1 MRKLLYAC
9 LGLAALVVTGLLV
22 GPSLFDWNSYKPQ
35 ITTAVKDRLG
45 RNLRIAGDIYL
56 SLLPSPSLSVKR
68 VSFENVPGADN
79 REMLAFDE
87 VEVNVDISSLL
98 QGKIVIQSVR
108 LVRPI
113 ISLEVTKDGRSSW
126 DMKFLASNTDA
137 PVSQP
142 NAPSSG
148 SSGRLWFDISLESV
162 NIEDATI
169 TYFDARSEW
178 REEISNLTSEIKA
191 ASLYGPFE
199 MEGKASARQIPTQFQ
214 IAIGKIKPTGPLP
227 VKLKLSV
234 QKTQAQVELKGTLNE
249 LTPDA
254 ILEGKVKARAAN
266 LTWLAEQVDGVTI
279 PLQLAESFNLEAEII
294 ASATTVG
301 MNNLSLRLGDMSFAG
316 AIHSVLSPQAEID
329 IVMNAN
335 KIDLGPFLDKHT
347 AKTAALTD
355 SKPNNTTVSPKIPMP
370 VTAIPRLFALPEE
383 IAARFELGVQ
393 MATYNDRIIRDTV
406 VRGTL
411 QNGLLRIERFSA
423 ALPSSSGFKI
433 SGTLTPVEGVP
444 QFVGDIA
451 LNSNNLRGLI
461 NWLGV
466 NQAVLPQGRLRNFS
480 YTSKLRANPKKAYIT
495 AIAMQLD
502 ASQFSGGMIAEF
514 RPKPG
519 IGLRLAVDKLNL
531 DAYFPKTKKVPTP
544 SLNGKPAT
552 VTNSSIGGPQ
562 IINNP
567 AILLQ
572 NALNLVDANI
582 ELSADQIIFMG
593 ETARNTTLNATIFE
607 REIVIHQ
614 ASIAD
619 FAGVDTSFSGSL
631 NAVGETPK
639 FGVNFKTN
647 IRNFEHLSGFTGIP
661 SPLLPKPLGSVSG
674 EGRIDGTLAKA
685 TMKVTAK
692 AAGAQF
698 KLDGTIEDYLAK
710 PKFNL
715 TAAVTHPDLN
725 VALRKFAPTYSST
738 TANLGP
744 FAVRARLLGT
754 SKDISLQEIDAEVGP
769 IAITGRATLA
779 VSQKHPNITADLK
792 TSEVL
797 LDLFLKPSPSPTS
810 ASSIINNQNTDG
822 SISLRN
828 KATPVSKWSND
839 TIGIRVPTDIE
850 ANLKLEM
857 TALTFDKL
865 KLEQPRL
872 HAVMNSGQLAIKS
885 FNARIFDGKLKAKA
899 DIEPRGKM
907 TGITAEVSVAGL
919 NTRKAVKKLLEQDR
933 VTGPLSLF
941 AKVTTAGNSEKTF
954 ISALN
959 GNATVQGQAQFLL
972 TKEERNTLGF
982 AAVGSTLLSTLLG
995 NKVNALSKIAPISQL
1010 ITSLDQAFGRNPA
1023 SVSGQFQITNGVAQT
1038 NNLTLSGQGNVAT
1051 TKATIDFPRWQFASL
1066 TELVDDPKQEP
1077 LVTFD
1082 ASGPLDAPS
1091 KTKVGGRLLR
1101 SGLSKVQQQ
1110 VTNPL
1115 QKFLPGILGR
1125 GSSSQSSDESQ
1136 QQQKIDPGSLLQGIL
1151 RNLKP

>member
-1 MRKLLYAC
+1 MRKFLYAFF
-9 LGLAALVVTGLLV
+9 GLAALVLTGLLV
-22 GPSLFDWNSYKPQ
+22 GPSLFDWNSYKPK
-35 ITTAVKDRLG
+35 IANAVKNRLG
-45 RNLRIAGDIYL
+45 RNMRIAGDIHI
-56 SLLPSPSLSVKR
+56 SVLPSPALSVKR

-98 QGKIVIQSVR
+98 QGRIVIQSVR

-126 DMKFLASNTDA
+126 DIKFLTSNIDA
-137 PVSQP
+137 PASQP
-142 NAPSSG
+142 TASSSG
-148 SSGRLWFDISLESV
+148 SSGGPGFDISLESV
-162 NIEDATI
+162 NIEDATL

-178 REEISNLTSEIKA
+178 REEISNLTTEIKA

-199 MEGKASARQIPTQFQ
+199 MEGKASVRQIPTQFQ

-234 QKTQAQVELKGTLNE
+234 QKAQAQVELKGTLNE
-249 LTPDA
+249 LTLDA

-266 LTWLAEQVDGVTI
+266 LTWLAKQVDGVTI
-279 PLQLAESFNLEAEII
+279 PLQLAKSLNLEAEII

-301 MNNLSLRLGDMSFAG
+301 MNDVSLRLGDMSFAG

-335 KIDLGPFLDKHT
+335 KIDLGPILDKHT
-347 AKTAALTD
+347 AKTTAPTN
-355 SKPNNTTVSPKIPMP
+355 SKPNNTTVPPKIPMP
-370 VTAIPRLFALPEE
+370 VTAIPRSFTLPKE

-393 MATYNDRIIRDTV
+393 MATYNDGIIRDTV
-406 VRGTL
+406 VRGAL
-411 QNGLLRIERFSA
+411 QNGVLRIERFSA
-423 ALPSSSGFKI
+423 TLPSSSDFKI
-433 SGTLTPVEGVP
+433 SGTLTLAEGMP
-444 QFVGDIA
+444 QFVGEIA
-451 LNSNNLRGLI
+451 LNSNNLRGLTK
-461 NWLGV
+461 WLGV

-480 YTSKLRANPKKAYIT
+480 YTSKLQANPKKAEIT

-519 IGLRLAVDKLNL
+519 IGLRLDVDKLNL
-531 DAYFPKTKKVPTP
+531 DAYFPKPPKTP
-544 SLNGKPAT
+544 NHSPNGKPAT
-552 VTNSSIGGPQ
+552 QKNSSTGAPQ
-562 IINNP
+562 IINKP
-567 AILLQ
+567 AILLR

-582 ELSADQIIFMG
+582 ELSADQIILMG
-593 ETARNTTLNATIFE
+593 ETAQNTMLSATIFE
-607 REIVIHQ
+607 NKITIHQ

-619 FAGVDTSFSGSL
+619 FAGVGASLSGSL
-631 NAVGETPK
+631 DAVGETPK
-639 FGVNFKTN
+639 FGVNFKTT

-661 SPLLPKPLGSVSG
+661 SPLSSKSLGNVSG
-674 EGRIDGTLAKA
+674 EGRIDATLAEA

-692 AAGAQF
+692 AAGTRF
-698 KLDGTIEDYLAK
+698 KLDGTIEDYLTK

-715 TAAVTHPDLN
+715 TTAVTHPDLN
-725 VALRKFAPTYSST
+725 IALRKFAPAYSST

-754 SKDISLQEIDAEVGP
+754 STDISLQGIDAKVGP
-769 IAITGRATLA
+769 IAITGGATLA
-779 VSQKHPNITADLK
+779 VSQKRPNITADLK

-797 LDLFLKPSPSPTS
+797 LDLFLKPSPSPTR

-828 KATPVSKWSND
+828 KATPDNRWSND
-839 TIGIRVPTDIE
+839 TIGIRVPTDID

-865 KLEQPRL
+865 TLEHPRL
-872 HAVMNSGQLAIKS
+872 HAVINSGHLAIKS
-885 FNARIFDGKLKAKA
+885 FNAKIFDGKLEAKA
-899 DIEPRGKM
+899 DVVPRGKV
-907 TGITAEVSVAGL
+907 TGINAEASLAGF
-919 NTRKAVKKLLEQDR
+919 NTRTAVKTLLGQDR
-933 VTGPLSLF
+933 VTGPLSLV
-941 AKVTTAGNSEKTF
+941 AKLTTVGNSKKTF

-1010 ITSLDQAFGRNPA
+1010 LTSLDQAFGRNPA

-1051 TKATIDFPRWQFASL
+1051 TKATIDFPRWQFVSL

-1091 KTKVGGRLLR
+1091 RTKVGGRLLR

-1115 QKFLPGILGR
+1115 QKLLPGILGR
-1125 GSSSQSSDESQ
+1125 GSSSQSPDESQ